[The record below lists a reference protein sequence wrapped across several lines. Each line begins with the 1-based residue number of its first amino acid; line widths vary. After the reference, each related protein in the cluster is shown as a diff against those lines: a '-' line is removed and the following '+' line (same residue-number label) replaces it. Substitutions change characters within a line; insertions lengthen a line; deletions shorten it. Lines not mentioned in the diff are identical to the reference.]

1 MHVFSTTTAHTH
13 KTMSAFCTTRT
24 KWNNACSP
32 GKNEGGPLLE
42 LPTPAESAAHKPS
55 STCIATRITSKP
67 TALWVRASP
76 PTPPPSFDESH
87 FLDSSSGWPS
97 SPLPGNHPTK
107 YCTDSTTIQIHQV
120 PYQQHHIGS
129 QLSLQPNGLPSHYES
144 GTEAH
149 SSAKCSLHAWEHHSS
164 KTNLS
169 NNLQHTHTVFHFR
182 KRLLTVLVS
191 YRQWIT
197 ITGLIHSFFEC
208 TNLRSA
214 ALLNS
219 HCLESKVTQQG
230 FPQQRPRVGSSTSLH
245 HWLKSATYFRTA
257 YHRSFHSSFE

>member
-32 GKNEGGPLLE
+32 GKNEGLPLLE

-97 SPLPGNHPTK
+97 SPLPGNHP
-107 YCTDSTTIQIHQV
+107 HQV
-120 PYQQHHIGS
+120 LYRQYNNSNSPSAISTAPYWFSIVPPTKWTSVTLWKWHWSSFQRQMFTSRPRTPQFKDQLIQQPSTHTYC
-129 QLSLQPNGLPSHYES
+129 LSL
-144 GTEAH
+144 
-149 SSAKCSLHAWEHHSS
+149 
-164 KTNLS
+164 
-169 NNLQHTHTVFHFR
+169 
-182 KRLLTVLVS
+182 
-191 YRQWIT
+191 
-197 ITGLIHSFFEC
+197 
-208 TNLRSA
+208 
-214 ALLNS
+214 
-219 HCLESKVTQQG
+219 
-230 FPQQRPRVGSSTSLH
+230 
-245 HWLKSATYFRTA
+245 
-257 YHRSFHSSFE
+257 